1 MYNESTYIDIV
12 WLFQAS
18 LNLLIAKVIYST
30 RQDFLEMK
38 ILARHFCPRQ
48 NLELNQHPNQIASC
62 SMVVGRQQ
70 DMLVLVLP
78 YTMGHMVGPLVLLAL
93 ALVLV
98 LAWAL
103 AWLGHMVEHMVV
115 VEHIPRRVA
124 GSGQQLVVVRA
135 LEELAW
141 LEPEELGDGSCGGG
155 HG

>member
-1 MYNESTYIDIV
+1 
-12 WLFQAS
+12 
-18 LNLLIAKVIYST
+18 
-30 RQDFLEMK
+30 
-38 ILARHFCPRQ
+38 
-48 NLELNQHPNQIASC
+48 
-62 SMVVGRQQ
+62 
-70 DMLVLVLP
+70 MLVLVLP

>member
-1 MYNESTYIDIV
+1 M
-12 WLFQAS
+12 L
-18 LNLLIAKVIYST
+18 
-30 RQDFLEMK
+30 
-38 ILARHFCPRQ
+38 
-48 NLELNQHPNQIASC
+48 
-62 SMVVGRQQ
+62 VGRQVY
-70 DMLVLVLP
+70 MLLVLVP
-78 YTMGHMVGPLVLLAL
+78 YTLGHMVRALVLLAW

-98 LAWAL
+98 LAWAW

-141 LEPEELGDGSCGGG
+141 LEPEELGDGSCGDG